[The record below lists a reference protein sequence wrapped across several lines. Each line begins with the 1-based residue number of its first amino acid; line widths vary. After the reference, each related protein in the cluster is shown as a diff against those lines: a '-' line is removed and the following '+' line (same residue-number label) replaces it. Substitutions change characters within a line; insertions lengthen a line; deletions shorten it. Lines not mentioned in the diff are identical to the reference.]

1 MRHLPAPALV
11 GARTVRKAVGGLAG
25 IFHDGGNVAATD
37 AVLADLAA
45 EGDDLDQLVAGIEPH
60 RWQAETPSPGW
71 TIAHQIGHLASTDRF
86 TVLAM
91 TDPAAFESR
100 RAQAVGDF
108 DATTDAAAAD
118 AAVLPPADL
127 LAEWRDSRAAVLDG
141 LAAVP
146 PGERVPWLVVPMAAA
161 SLASTRLMELV
172 GHGQDIRDAL
182 GVSWRPTDRI
192 VHLAR
197 LGCRTRDFAYAS
209 RGLQPPATQFRV
221 ELTAPSGDL
230 WTFGPEDA
238 EQRVTGP
245 AADFCLLVTRRRHRA
260 DLRLHADGADADRWL
275 DFAQAY
281 AGPPSAG
288 REPGQFPP
296 TAG

>member
-1 MRHLPAPALV
+1 
-11 GARTVRKAVGGLAG
+11 
-25 IFHDGGNVAATD
+25 VAAID

-45 EGDDLDQLVAGIEPH
+45 EGDDLDELVSDIEPD

-71 TIAHQIGHLASTDRF
+71 TIAHQIGHLAATDRF
-86 TVLAM
+86 AVLAM
-91 TDPAAFESR
+91 TDLAEFESL
-100 RAQAVGDF
+100 RAAAVSDF

-118 AAVLPPADL
+118 MAALPPAEL
-127 LAEWRDSRAAVLDG
+127 LAEWRASRAAVLDG
-141 LAAVP
+141 MAAVM
-146 PGERVPWLVVPMAAA
+146 PGQRVPWLVVPMAPA
-161 SLASTRLMELV
+161 SLASTRLMELI

-182 GVSWRPTDRI
+182 AVSWRPTDRI

-197 LGCRTRDFAYAS
+197 LGYRTRDFAYVL
-209 RGLQPPATQFRV
+209 RGLQPPATEFRL
-221 ELTAPSGDL
+221 ELTSPGGEL
-230 WTFGPEDA
+230 WTFGPVDA
-238 EQRVTGP
+238 LQRVTGP
-245 AADFCLLVTRRRHRA
+245 AVDFCLLVTRRRHRA

-296 TAG
+296 IAG